1 MREIFRLHRIWISED
16 LPTASEDVERLS
28 EVAEDFPTASDD
40 FPTGSSKQG
49 QQRFPKDFQP
59 ISSIIKEFRRYLIG
73 F

>member
-49 QQRFPKDFQP
+49 QQRFPNDF
-59 ISSIIKEFRRYLIG
+59 
-73 F
+73 